1 MVFNFLTFLSLA
13 ITSKRCMKFL
23 KKTAGGHM
31 HIFTL
36 APLPHRIFSAVVI
49 SATAALSLL
58 LFWMKAHVHGAY
70 TAIEKTI
77 QTSVKSGEACTGGH
91 AVFEFFLLRAEDVA
105 SS

>member
-1 MVFNFLTFLSLA
+1 MKKKKKEFVGMVFNFLTFLSLA
-13 ITSKRCMKFL
+13 LTSKRIQVCMKFQK

-36 APLPHRIFSAVVI
+36 APLPLRIFSAVVI

-70 TAIEKTI
+70 IVIEKTN
-77 QTSVKSGEACTGGH
+77 TNLC
-91 AVFEFFLLRAEDVA
+91 
-105 SS
+105 

>member
-1 MVFNFLTFLSLA
+1 
-13 ITSKRCMKFL
+13 
-23 KKTAGGHM
+23 M

-70 TAIEKTI
+70 TVIEKTI